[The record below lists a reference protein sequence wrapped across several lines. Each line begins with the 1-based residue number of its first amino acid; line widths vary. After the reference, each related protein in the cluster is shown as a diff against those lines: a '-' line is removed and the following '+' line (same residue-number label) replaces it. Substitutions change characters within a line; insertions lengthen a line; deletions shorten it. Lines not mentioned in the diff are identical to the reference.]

1 MEKFDVVVVGAGIS
15 GCATAYSLAKA
26 GVKVA
31 VIDCFGPAAMAS
43 GWTLAGVRQSGR
55 DPAEL
60 PMAIKAVDIWQTLHE
75 ELGAP
80 THYTRRGNL
89 RLARNEAEYEQIEAL
104 VESQRAQG
112 LELDF
117 LPDNTTIRSIAP
129 AVSTKIF
136 GASYCPT
143 DGHAD
148 PQATSAAY
156 VGALKRLGVTLI
168 MGEAVEAIDVEGGK
182 VCGVSTASH
191 KFMAERVVLA
201 AGLFGND
208 LLKPHGPCVPIEPA
222 MVAVIRT
229 VPVPKVLDQVI
240 GVSGG
245 DWAGRQE
252 VTGRLRITSGALAWN
267 GEMTTVETTN
277 GPRPVVRPPL
287 SSLREV
293 IEKLGHLLPGLESAP
308 IEEFWAGLL
317 DLTPDALPVL
327 DHAPGIDGL
336 VVGMGFSGHGF
347 CLGPVTG
354 QILSELVLD
363 RRPNEDLTAFKF
375 DRFDGT
381 TSSASLELHG

>member
-26 GVKVA
+26 GATVA
-31 VIDCFGPAAMAS
+31 VIDRFGPAAMAS

-60 PMAIKAVDIWQTLHE
+60 PMAMKAVAIWQTLHE
-75 ELGAP
+75 ELGGP
-80 THYTRRGNL
+80 THYTRGGNL
-89 RLARNEAEYEQIEAL
+89 RLARNEAEYEQIKAL
-104 VESQRAQG
+104 VESQKAQG
-112 LELDF
+112 LDLDF
-117 LPDNTTIRSIAP
+117 LPDNATVRNIAP
-129 AVSTKIF
+129 AISEKIL

-156 VGALKRLGVTLI
+156 IGALRRLGVVLF
-168 MGEAVEAIDVEGGK
+168 MGEPVQAIDVEGGK
-182 VCGVSTASH
+182 VCGVSTASR
-191 KFMAERVVLA
+191 KLAADRVVLT
-201 AGLFGND
+201 AGLFGNE
-208 LLKPHGPCVPIEPA
+208 LLKPHGLSVPVESP

-229 VPVPKVLDQVI
+229 VPVLRILDQVI

-267 GEMTTVETTN
+267 GEMATIETASGT
-277 GPRPVVRPPL
+277 RPVVRPPL

-293 IEKLGHLLPGLESAP
+293 IEKLGQLLPGLENTP
-308 IEEFWAGLL
+308 IEEFWAGIL

-327 DHAPGIDGL
+327 DYAPGIEGL

-354 QILSELVLD
+354 QILCDLVCG

-375 DRFDGT
+375 DRFDGIRH
-381 TSSASLELHG
+381 SASLELHG

>member
-1 MEKFDVVVVGAGIS
+1 VEKFEVVVVGAGIS

-31 VIDCFGPAAMAS
+31 VIDRFGPAAMAS

-55 DPAEL
+55 DPVEL
-60 PMAIKAVDIWQTLHE
+60 PLAMKAVDIWQTLHK

-89 RLARNEAEYEQIEAL
+89 RLARNETEYDQIKAL
-104 VESQRAQG
+104 VESQRVQG
-112 LELDF
+112 LDLDF
-117 LPDNTTIRSIAP
+117 LPDNAAIRNIAP
-129 AVSTKIF
+129 AISRTVL

-156 VGALKRLGVTLI
+156 IGALTRLGVALI
-168 MGEAVEAIDVEGGK
+168 MDEAVEAIDVESGK
-182 VCGVSTASH
+182 VCGVSTASR
-191 KFMAERVVLA
+191 KLAADRVVLA
-201 AGLFGND
+201 AGMFGND
-208 LLKPHGPCVPIEPA
+208 LLKPHGLSVPIEPA

-229 VPVPKVLDQVI
+229 VPVPKILDQVI

-267 GEMTTVETTN
+267 GEMTTVETVS

-293 IEKLGHLLPGLESAP
+293 IEKLGQLLPGLENTP
-308 IEEFWAGLL
+308 IEELWAGLL

-347 CLGPVTG
+347 CLGPMTG
-354 QILSELVLD
+354 QILSDLVLD
-363 RRPNEDLTAFKF
+363 RRSNEDLTAFKF
-375 DRFDGT
+375 DRFDSIT
-381 TSSASLELHG
+381 QSASLELHG